1 MLFRL
6 LQPDLVLGGN
16 ILQLTPATLSHY
28 QLRGLV
34 LDIDDTIIPVKT
46 TTAAPELLEWLA
58 EIRQVTK
65 LWLVT
70 NNPHRRRIEAIANS
84 LNLPY
89 FLSAAKPSRKKLRQA
104 VNDMDLPYQQVAMVG
119 DRIFTDVLGG
129 NRLGVFTI
137 LVDPIIAQNSTSSFH
152 FLRQAEYGLARLTGV
167 SLQRSDTY
175 RKSL

>member
-1 MLFRL
+1 MLGRL

-16 ILQLTPATLSHY
+16 ILQLTPAILQEH

-46 TTAAPELLEWLA
+46 SAAQPELLEWLA
-58 EIRQVTK
+58 EIRQVAQ

-70 NNPHRRRIEAIANS
+70 NNPDRQRIEAIATS
-84 LNLPY
+84 LDIPY

-104 VNDMDLPYQQVAMVG
+104 VDDMNLPYPAVAMVG
-119 DRIFTDVLGG
+119 DRLFTDVLAG

-137 LVDPIIAQNSTSSFH
+137 LVDPIAAQNSTTSFH
-152 FLRQAEYGLARLTGV
+152 WLRQAEFSLAQLAGV
-167 SLQRSDTY
+167 SLRQSKTP
-175 RKSL
+175 STLL